1 MVIFKMRGCDILK
14 EVKFA
19 PLQVIPLKWLLY
31 IFLFSSSC
39 PRSVLTM
46 Y

>member
-1 MVIFKMRGCDILK
+1 MVIFEMRGCDILK

-31 IFLFSSSC
+31 IFFFSFLLL
-39 PRSVLTM
+39 VLGLC
-46 Y
+46 